1 MHASVLQLTNNSLA
15 GKSTILHLLIPIQMA
30 QIARK
35 FFAIY
40 LIKFK
45 KLDSSNYLK
54 FNDLRFY

>member
-1 MHASVLQLTNNSLA
+1 MHASVLQLTNNLLA
-15 GKSTILHLLIPIQMA
+15 GESTILHLLIPIQMA

-35 FFAIY
+35 FIAIY

>member
-1 MHASVLQLTNNSLA
+1 MHASVLQLTNNLPA
-15 GKSTILHLLIPIQMA
+15 GESTILHLLIPIQMA
-30 QIARK
+30 QITRV